1 MIRRPGSE
9 TKENRIMEDKGR
21 NNERFSGKPV
31 MRNKMFKTEGGGG
44 GGVKE
49 GGGRSGRGC
58 RRGE

>member
-31 MRNKMFKTEGGGG
+31 MRNKMFKTEVGGA
-44 GGVKE
+44 GVKE